1 MKKYYFLIAFMTFLL
16 ISFSI
21 WAQVPNFDSSSLFQ
35 SNLEQKLLMEYQDIE
50 PGLKMS
56 DEWRLWINELA
67 NQQELIEGQIGSLD
81 SMNLTKNNF
90 LGNAKFVKGIT
101 FIATDP
107 NSGRKDSNDKRKK
120 LVKNQESGMKL
131 VIFPGGLRRV
141 NIEDRGYSGGSGKN
155 ADEHRIFDLKQN
167 LNLKQGG
174 SINSFNL
181 QGLSSKG
188 LMTPLTMKD
197 SINNIDTND
206 REEAGLGYQLSDDSS
221 FFIHYLNEGER
232 MDPELLPVAVGLEY
246 NNESG
251 KITTQYEFEKSDEKE
266 VNSAGIELGISD
278 VAKLRAIYTMID
290 RSNKSE
296 ESNIQDGTATTTAN
310 GTEEVSD
317 LESELLNLGLDIY
330 VDENASIKLGYQLAN
345 ENQKELKDKT
355 LLEKLKPHAAEIKL
369 EFKF

>member
-35 SNLEQKLLMEYQDIE
+35 ANLEQELLMEYQDIE

-67 NQQELIEGQIGSLD
+67 NQQELIEGQIGSLN

-101 FIATDP
+101 FVTTEP
-107 NSGRKDSNDKRKK
+107 NSGRGDSNDRRTK
-120 LVKNQESGMKL
+120 LIKSQESGMKL
-131 VIFPGGLRRV
+131 AIFPGGLRRV
-141 NIEDRGYSGGSGKN
+141 KEHSGGSDKN
-155 ADEHRIFDLKQN
+155 TDGRRVFDLKQN
-167 LNLKQGG
+167 LNLKQNG
-174 SINSFNL
+174 SINNFNL
-181 QGLSSKG
+181 QGLSSKR

-197 SINNIDTND
+197 SINKIDVDD

-290 RSNKSE
+290 KSNKSE

-345 ENQKELKDKT
+345 DNQKELKDKT